1 MAVAT
6 QPVNFAMGKLE
17 TAVRTAFLFLCVLS
31 GLFASGQDATITGE
45 DRARGQLN

>member
-6 QPVNFAMGKLE
+6 QSVNLAMGKLE

-31 GLFASGQDATITGE
+31 GLASGQNATITGE